1 MLSLASSGSI
11 GDDRRDAR
19 STAAVSKTAK
29 TPAMAQYAA
38 AKEQHP
44 DALLFFR
51 MGDFYE
57 LFFDDAKQAAKAL
70 GITLTA
76 RGKGENAIPMAGVP
90 VRAVDGYLQRLVH
103 MGHRVAICEQ
113 MQDPKEAKGVVERAV
128 VRVVTPGTLT
138 EDNLLDG
145 RRSNHLAAICHGKER
160 CGVAWVEL
168 STGAFFVVE
177 CAPDRLT
184 DELARIEPAELL
196 LSEEHRGRDTSW
208 LPQQRTPIA
217 YRANYDF
224 GAEGGTRLL
233 QEHFEV
239 ATLRGFGIDDAP
251 FAIGAAGALLA
262 YLQETQQGALPN
274 LRRLELWRDDT
285 CLGLDRTTRQS
296 LELVS
301 TMRGGEGTPLLSILD
316 RCDTPM
322 GARRLRS
329 WLLAPLAQLDAI
341 QRRQDAVAE
350 LHEDSELRSLVRA
363 QLAQVLDLERL
374 SSRAAFGRANARD
387 LVGLR
392 LSLERLPALR
402 ERLAGCTCERLRELA
417 AQLDPRQELID
428 AIKDALVDEPP
439 TTIKEGGLIREGVDA
454 ELDELRTLAR
464 DSTEYLANYQQR
476 LVEQTGVNT
485 LKVGFN
491 RVFGYYIEIT
501 HANSHAELPA
511 DFVRKQTT
519 KNAERYVTDE
529 LRQLETK
536 ILKAE
541 ENGKALE
548 YEMFQKLREQVAA
561 NVDVLQRTAHAV
573 ADLDACT
580 SLATVAIERDY
591 CRPVLDDSRMLH
603 LEDARHPV
611 LEATHAAGSF
621 VANDTDLAP
630 PKRRLVLLTG
640 PNMAGKST
648 WIRQNA
654 LIVIMAQI
662 GSYVPAKSATIGLCD
677 RVFTRVGGA
686 DDISRG
692 ASTFMVEMTETANI
706 LNNATDRSLVVL
718 DEVGRGTSTYDGMS
732 LAWAIAEDLHDRI
745 GCRALFATHYHQL
758 MDLAAEGRGI
768 VNCRVAVR
776 EWGDEIVFLHRI
788 EQGGTDRSY
797 GLHVARLAGIPKPV
811 LERAQ
816 TVLDKLDD
824 EGNEVR
830 EALVGARER
839 QKPGPKQRELFAPP
853 PDPVVDELKAL
864 DLDEITPRQA
874 VDWLR
879 ERQQGMEG

>member
-1 MLSLASSGSI
+1 M
-11 GDDRRDAR
+11 
-19 STAAVSKTAK
+19 
-29 TPAMAQYAA
+29 TPAMRQFAA

-44 DALLFFR
+44 DAIVFFR

-57 LFFDDAKQAAKAL
+57 LFHNDAKVAAKAL

-76 RGKGENAIPMAGVP
+76 RGKGDKAVPMAGVP
-90 VRAVDGYLQRLVH
+90 VRALDGYLRRLVLI
-103 MGHRVAICEQ
+103 GHRVAICEQ
-113 MQDPKEAKGVVERAV
+113 MQNPKDVKGIVDRAV

-138 EDNLLDG
+138 EDNLLDAN
-145 RRSNHLAAICHGKER
+145 RSNHLAAVSFGKDR
-160 CGVAWVEL
+160 CGIAWVEL
-168 STGAFFVVE
+168 STGAFFVTEVE
-177 CAPDRLT
+177 HHRLA

-196 LSEEHRGRDTSW
+196 LAEDQRDKEQSW
-208 LPQQRTPIA
+208 LPQTKTPIA
-217 YRANYDF
+217 YRAGYDF
-224 GAEGGTRLL
+224 GADGGTRLL
-233 QEHFEV
+233 QDHFAV
-239 ATLRGFGIDDAP
+239 KTLRGFGIDDAP
-251 FAIGAAGALLA
+251 LAVGCAGAMLA

-274 LRRLELWRDDT
+274 LRRLEVWRDGT
-285 CLGLDRTTRQS
+285 FLGLDRTTRQS
-296 LELVS
+296 LELVQ

-316 RCDTPM
+316 RSDTPM
-322 GARRLRS
+322 GARRLRN
-329 WLLAPLAQLDAI
+329 WLLSPLAELAAI
-341 QRRQDAVAE
+341 QARQDAVGE
-350 LHEDSELRSLVRA
+350 LHQDSELRGILKSHLS
-363 QLAQVLDLERL
+363 QILDLERL
-374 SSRAAFGRANARD
+374 SSRAAFGRANGRD

-392 LSLERLPALR
+392 LSLEQLPPLKERFAECKSAL
-402 ERLAGCTCERLRELA
+402 LRELGDKI
-417 AQLDPRQELID
+417 DPLPD
-428 AIKDALVDEPP
+428 LTTAIEKALVDEPP
-439 TTIKEGGLIREGVDA
+439 TTIKDGGLIARGYHE
-454 ELDELRTLAR
+454 ELDELRDLAK
-464 DSTEYLANYQQR
+464 DSTEWLARYQQR
-476 LVEQTGVNT
+476 LVEQTGIST

-491 RVFGYYIEIT
+491 RVFGYYIEVT
-501 HANSHAELPA
+501 HTHSTVELPA
-511 DFVRKQTT
+511 EFVRKQTT

-529 LRQLETK
+529 LRELETK

-541 ENGKALE
+541 ENSKALE
-548 YEMFQKLREQVAA
+548 YDLFSKLRDQVAA
-561 NVDVLQRTAHAV
+561 AVDRLQATAHAV
-573 ADLDACT
+573 ADVDVCC

-591 CRPVLDDSRMLH
+591 CRPELDDSAILK

-621 VANDTDLAP
+621 IANDTDLDP
-630 PKRRLVLLTG
+630 PTRRLVLLTG

-662 GSYVPAKSATIGLCD
+662 GSYVPAKSAKVGLCD

-758 MDLAAEGRGI
+758 MDLAGEGRGI

-797 GLHVARLAGIPKPV
+797 GLHVARLAGIPKAV
-811 LERAQ
+811 IERAE
-816 TVLDKLDD
+816 TVLNKLDD
-824 EGNEVR
+824 EGDEVR
-830 EALVGARER
+830 EALVSQLDL

-853 PDPVVDELKAL
+853 PPPLIEELMQV
-864 DLDEITPRQA
+864 DLDDMTPRQA
-874 VDWLR
+874 VEWLR
-879 ERQQGMEG
+879 EQQAQLKS

>member
-1 MLSLASSGSI
+1 MAKLKG
-11 GDDRRDAR
+11 
-19 STAAVSKTAK
+19 K
-29 TPAMAQYAA
+29 TPAMRQFDA
-38 AKEQHP
+38 AKERHP
-44 DALLFFR
+44 DAILFFR

-57 LFFDDAKQAAKAL
+57 LFHDDAKVAAKAL

-76 RGKGENAIPMAGVP
+76 RGKGENAVPMAGVP
-90 VRAVDGYLQRLVH
+90 VRAVDGYLRRLVQ

-145 RRSNHLAAICHGKER
+145 RRSNHLAAVAFGKER
-160 CGVAWVEL
+160 CGVAWVEI
-168 STGAFFVVE
+168 STGAFYVIE
-177 CAPDRLT
+177 TARDRLG

-196 LSEEHRGRDTSW
+196 LAEEHRGAEHPW
-208 LPQQRTPIA
+208 LPQTQTPIA
-217 YRANYDF
+217 YRAAYDF

-233 QEHFEV
+233 QDHFAV
-239 ATLRGFGIDDAP
+239 KTLRGFGVEDAP
-251 FAIGAAGALLA
+251 LAVGAAGALLA

-274 LRRLELWRDDT
+274 LRGLEVWRDAAFM
-285 CLGLDRTTRQS
+285 GLDRTTRQS
-296 LELVS
+296 LELVQ

-322 GARRLRS
+322 GARRLRA
-329 WLLAPLAQLDAI
+329 WLLSPLAQLDAI
-341 QRRQDAVAE
+341 QARQDAVTE
-350 LHEDSELRSLVRA
+350 LHADATLRAEVKQR
-363 QLAQVLDLERL
+363 LAQVLDLERL
-374 SSRAAFGRANARD
+374 SSRAAFGRANGRD
-387 LVGLR
+387 LIGLR
-392 LSLERLPALR
+392 LSLEQLPSLR
-402 ERLAGCTCERLRELA
+402 ERFAGCASTLLRELGEG
-417 AQLDPRQELID
+417 LDPLPDLVD
-428 AIKDALVDEPP
+428 AIEAAVVDEPP
-439 TTIKEGGLIREGVDA
+439 TTIKEGGLIRRGHHP
-454 ELDELRTLAR
+454 ELDDLRDLAK
-464 DSTEYLANYQQR
+464 DSTEFLARYQQR
-476 LVEQTGVNT
+476 LIEQTGIST

-491 RVFGYYIEIT
+491 RVFGYYIEVT
-501 HANSHAELPA
+501 HTHSGATLPD

-529 LRQLETK
+529 LRELETK

-541 ENGKALE
+541 ENSKALE
-548 YEMFQKLREQVAA
+548 YELFNALRDLVARS
-561 NVDVLQRTAHAV
+561 VDRLQATAQAV
-573 ADLDACT
+573 ADVDACC

-591 CRPVLDDSRMLH
+591 CRPTLDDSTALK

-621 VANDTDLAP
+621 VANDTDLDP
-630 PKRRLVLLTG
+630 PRRRLVLLTG

-662 GSYVPAKSATIGLCD
+662 GSFVPASGAHIGLCD

-706 LNNATDRSLVVL
+706 LNNATQKSLVVL

-732 LAWAIAEDLHDRI
+732 LAWAIAEDLHERVR
-745 GCRALFATHYHQL
+745 CRALFATHYHQL
-758 MDLAAEGRGI
+758 MNLAGPDRGI

-797 GLHVARLAGIPKPV
+797 GLHVARLAGVPKVV

-816 TVLDKLDD
+816 TVLDKLDR
-824 EGNEVR
+824 EGDEVR
-830 EALVGARER
+830 EALVTEPER
-839 QKPGPKQRELFAPP
+839 HRDGPQQRELFSPAPP
-853 PDPVVDELKAL
+853 PIVDDLKAL
-864 DLDEITPRQA
+864 DLDELTPRQA
-874 VDWLR
+874 VEWLR
-879 ERQQGMEG
+879 NQQDKLSS